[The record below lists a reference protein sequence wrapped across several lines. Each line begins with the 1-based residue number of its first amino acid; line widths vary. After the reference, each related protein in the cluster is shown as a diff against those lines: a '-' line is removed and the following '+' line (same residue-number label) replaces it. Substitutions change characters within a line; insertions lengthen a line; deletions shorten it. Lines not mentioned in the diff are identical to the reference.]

1 MSSQSRYLTMGVC
14 VPVALMIVTTIYV
27 VETFSIKA
35 QVLGDGIVGPRT
47 VPLLAALGMYI
58 SLTIVLVSE
67 LRKARA
73 ARPAETGLQL
83 DLVRPL
89 FVIVAT
95 AAYIVLFRPF
105 GYVIATTGYVAAL
118 FLIFGFQIGRP
129 LWFVIYLAALVLGGY
144 VLFAMVFGVRLPPL
158 PWGN

>member
-1 MSSQSRYLTMGVC
+1 MSSRSRYLTMGVC
-14 VPVALMIVTTIYV
+14 VPIALMIVTTIYV

-58 SLTIVLVSE
+58 SLAFVLVSE

-73 ARPAETGLQL
+73 TEPTGEGLSFDLLRPAL
-83 DLVRPL
+83 
-89 FVIVAT
+89 VIVAT
-95 AAYIVLFRPF
+95 AVYIVIFRPF
-105 GYVIATTGYVAAL
+105 GYAIATTVYVAAL
-118 FLIFGFQIGRP
+118 FVIFGFQVGRP

>member
-1 MSSQSRYLTMGVC
+1 MPSRSRYLTMGVC

-47 VPLLAALGMYI
+47 VPLLAAFGMYV
-58 SLTIVLVSE
+58 SLAFVLVSE
-67 LRKARA
+67 LRKARVA
-73 ARPAETGLQL
+73 AGGEGVQF
-83 DLVRPL
+83 DLVRPAL
-89 FVIVAT
+89 VIVAT
-95 AAYIVLFRPF
+95 AAYIVVFRPF
-105 GYVIATTGYVAAL
+105 GYMIATTGYVAAL
-118 FLIFGFQIGRP
+118 FLIFGYQTRRP
-129 LWFVIYLAALVLGGY
+129 LWFVVYLAGLVLGGY